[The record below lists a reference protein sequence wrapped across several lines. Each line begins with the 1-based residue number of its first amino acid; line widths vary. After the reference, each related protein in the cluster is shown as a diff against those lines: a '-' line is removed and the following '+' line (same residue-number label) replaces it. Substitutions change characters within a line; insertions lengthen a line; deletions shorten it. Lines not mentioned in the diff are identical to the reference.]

1 MPMSEAEKERVVL
14 RRRRRLRQVL
24 GAVVCLL
31 VVVGAVSIVRG
42 GVSLVARAF
51 DDSDL
56 MAEFEQRL
64 STLVALDPLPFDSL
78 DQANQNTLL
87 NAAIWAS
94 IDTTNNE
101 YERDENGQMYLPT
114 VDIDRTAAALYGPDF
129 HFTYETFEDHYMTF
143 TYVPEKQAYLIPV
156 TSSIG
161 DYYPRVTRIQREW
174 GGVRRVTVGYCSP
187 FSQTGEFSPTASLEP
202 VKYQDYLFQKDGDNY
217 YLYAIVESESQ
228 VTSSSSTASA
238 SVPPAVA
245 APQEVADSIAQSVT
259 TSTAASDSAVAA
271 QSDAAAAA
279 SAAADSAAGAD
290 SASAPA
296 A

>member
-1 MPMSEAEKERVVL
+1 MATNEAEKERIAL
-14 RRRRRLRQVL
+14 RRRRRLRQLL

-31 VVVGAVSIVRG
+31 VVVGAVSVVRG
-42 GVSLVARAF
+42 GIGLVARAF

-56 MAEFEQRL
+56 AADFEARL

-78 DQANQNTLL
+78 DQANQSTLL

-156 TSSIG
+156 TSSMG

-187 FSQTGEFSPTASLEP
+187 FSQTGEFSPTATLEP

-217 YLYAIVESESQ
+217 YLYAIVASETQ
-228 VTSSSSTASA
+228 VAASSSAPAST
-238 SVPPAVA
+238 PPAAA
-245 APQEVADSIAQSVT
+245 APQEVLDSIAQSV
-259 TSTAASDSAVAA
+259 AEPG
-271 QSDAAAAA
+271 
-279 SAAADSAAGAD
+279 SAAADSAVLQEEQGA
-290 SASAPA
+290 ASADASAAQPA